1 MGWAGLAVCYRHRSH
16 GRINSRRCIG
26 ARQSY
31 HH

>member
-1 MGWAGLAVCYRHRSH
+1 MAVWHHHRRHDRIDSH
-16 GRINSRRCIG
+16 RCIG